1 MPFFV
6 DNSSSYISNP
16 FRQNIV
22 KGSIQLVSI
31 IVILL
36 PPAKQNPVNIIFPC
50 LHEYQDKEYWQ
61 AHQEVV
67 FETPAGA
74 ESYRIVAVLRVKGS
88 YRAGEWS
95 IFQPMDVDS
104 QTVEEITTHRL
115 YDTAVGIGPGDKL
128 LTLVT
133 CEYSQKNGRL
143 AVIAVKE

>member
-1 MPFFV
+1 M
-6 DNSSSYISNP
+6 
-16 FRQNIV
+16 
-22 KGSIQLVSI
+22 
-31 IVILL
+31 
-36 PPAKQNPVNIIFPC
+36 
-50 LHEYQDKEYWQ
+50 
-61 AHQEVV
+61 V